1 MKHLVLFAVM
11 LAGFVAG
18 PAPRAWDA
26 VDAGRSSVRLAQLE
40 EHEDPAGGIDE
51 RPLVNLAFPVIM
63 IVGGLL
69 YLAVTRRRTSGR

>member
-1 MKHLVLFAVM
+1 MKHLVLFTVL

-18 PAPRAWDA
+18 PAPRARAA
-26 VDAGRSSVRLAQLE
+26 VDAGRSSITLAQE
-40 EHEDPAGGIDE
+40 EVDEGPPVVDE
-51 RPLVNLAFPVIM
+51 RPMVNLAFPVIM